1 MEMKMRRWTIA
12 AVLAIVQATVVT
24 AAKIDYTKS
33 DSLKV
38 CQLLTQAKGQEPE
51 TNYMVY
57 FARQLKDVPYV
68 GQTLERN
75 KTEQLVINLQELD
88 CTTYVENCM
97 ALTLCMKANQLTFE
111 DFCHYLQT
119 IRYAKGAVDYP
130 SRNHYFTQW
139 ILSNTANG
147 LVEEVNLPPTVPSL
161 RQTIQVTYMSA
172 HPDLYPMLKDRQDWQ
187 RQIKENENAINGMT
201 FAYIP
206 KNRITNSDAL
216 RKTISDGD
224 ILAIVTSKAGLD
236 TSHIGIAV
244 WHQDGLHLLNASS
257 IHKKT
262 VEEPMTLQTYMSK
275 HPSQQGIRVIRLK

>member
-1 MEMKMRRWTIA
+1 MKMKIRRWTIA
-12 AVLAIVQATVVT
+12 AVLAIVQATVMT

-33 DSLKV
+33 DSLRV
-38 CQLLTQAKGQEPE
+38 CQLLTQAKVQEPE

-88 CTTYVENCM
+88 CTTYVENCI

-111 DFCHYLQT
+111 DFCHYLQA

-130 SRNHYFTQW
+130 TRNHYFTQW